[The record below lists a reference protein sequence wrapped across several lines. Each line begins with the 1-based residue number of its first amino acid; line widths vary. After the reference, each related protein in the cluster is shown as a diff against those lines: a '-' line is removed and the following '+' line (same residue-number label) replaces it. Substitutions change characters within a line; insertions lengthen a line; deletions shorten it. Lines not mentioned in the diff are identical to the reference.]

1 MTSTSQFEPTWRS
14 TLRSAV
20 LSLLGITIL
29 GLAIYLLIVLN
40 WSFSEGDRAG
50 YLQKFSKK
58 GWVCKTYEG
67 EMAMTTVPGV
77 APVLWQ
83 FSVWDEAVADQ
94 INRLLGKRV
103 VVHYREYRG
112 IPTSCFG
119 ETSYFVDRVETVP
132 D

>member
-1 MTSTSQFEPTWRS
+1 MTTTLQFEPTWRS

-20 LSLLGITIL
+20 LSLLGIVIL
-29 GLAIYLLIVLN
+29 GLAIYFLIVLN

-83 FSVWDEAVADQ
+83 FSVWDETVADQ

-119 ETSYFVDRVETVP
+119 ETSYFVDRIEAVP

>member
-1 MTSTSQFEPTWRS
+1 MTTTSQFEPTWRS

-20 LSLLGITIL
+20 LSLLGIVIL
-29 GLAIYLLIVLN
+29 GLAIYFLIVLN

-83 FSVWDEAVADQ
+83 FSVWDETVADQ

-119 ETSYFVDRVETVP
+119 ETSYFVDRIEAVP